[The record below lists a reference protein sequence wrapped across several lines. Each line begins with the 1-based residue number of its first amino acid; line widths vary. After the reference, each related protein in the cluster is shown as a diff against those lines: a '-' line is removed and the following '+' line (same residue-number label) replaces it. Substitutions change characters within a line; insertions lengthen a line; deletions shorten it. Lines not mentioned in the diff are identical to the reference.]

1 MLFLNK
7 PENLIKIVQV
17 YRQKGHSRP
26 LSQCQK
32 LSTQG
37 RKCNCLNKTERLD
50 PVFILQYSRVF
61 KYDPNNVGLFKQIML
76 LKIFKGCLIKILLGP
91 FLNGSPHFCCIIV

>member
-1 MLFLNK
+1 MLYMLFLNK

-26 LSQCQK
+26 LNQCQK

-37 RKCNCLNKTERLD
+37 RKCNCFNKSERLD
-50 PVFILQYSRVF
+50 PAFILHMETFGTEYSSMT
-61 KYDPNNVGLFKQIML
+61 QIML
-76 LKIFKGCLIKILLGP
+76 V
-91 FLNGSPHFCCIIV
+91 FLNRLCYLKFLKAAL